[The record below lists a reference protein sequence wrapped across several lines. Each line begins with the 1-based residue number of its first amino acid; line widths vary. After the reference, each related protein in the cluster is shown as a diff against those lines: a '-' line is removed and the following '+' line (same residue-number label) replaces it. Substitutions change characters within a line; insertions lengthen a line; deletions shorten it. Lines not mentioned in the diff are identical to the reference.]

1 MAEQKQA
8 TYLTERLR
16 TIATYYQQGD
26 VQLGFRRMM
35 DVAIDT
41 NNTPLF
47 HEMIEHTDWLENT
60 EASAEEHWTKAA
72 VLLAKI
78 EKAGVGTIKEID
90 SDILDAI
97 DVQKSYKNGV
107 FTLGPVNIS
116 LKRGALLGLVGE
128 NGNGKTTL
136 LRILAQELRH
146 DSGTVAY
153 HFPKSNIQYDL
164 RSQLAYI
171 PQRTPKWHGSLKD
184 NLKFTLASYGIKGDD
199 NVARVLMIIAR
210 MGLWKYRA
218 LNWDQLSSG
227 YKMRFELARTFL
239 RCPDILLLDEPLANL
254 DVLAQQLILEDLRSL
269 ANSLSQPMGVVLS
282 SQQLY
287 EVEKVSDKVLFLK
300 NGTPMLQDNRTSVTA
315 DNSEIKEQ
323 KEAPQELIVEF
334 DSEAGRDHLQAALG
348 TLPLQKLSFNGGTY
362 IAYFDEPTTMPQ
374 VLTALGNGNINVIYI
389 RNISKS
395 TRRYFVS

>member
-1 MAEQKQA
+1 MAEQKQSIFLA
-8 TYLTERLR
+8 DRLR
-16 TIATYYQQGD
+16 AIAAYYQQGD
-26 VQLGFRRMM
+26 VLLGFRRMM
-35 DVAIDT
+35 DAAIDT

-47 HEMIEHTDWLENT
+47 NEMIEHTDWVENT
-60 EASAEEHWTKAA
+60 EASAAEHWVKASA
-72 VLLAKI
+72 LLSKI
-78 EKAGVGTIKEID
+78 EHLGVSAVKGID
-90 SDILDAI
+90 DDILDAI
-97 DVQKSYKNGV
+97 DIQKRYKNGV

-116 LKRGALLGLVGE
+116 LKRGELLGLVGE

-146 DSGTVAY
+146 DSGTIVY
-153 HFPKSNIQYDL
+153 HFPQGNAQYDL

-171 PQRTPKWHGSLKD
+171 PQRTPKWYGPLKD
-184 NLKFTLASYGIKGDD
+184 NLKFTLASYGIKGTD
-199 NVARVLMIIAR
+199 NEARALMIIAR

-239 RCPDILLLDEPLANL
+239 RCPDVLLLDEPLANL
-254 DVLAQQLILEDLRSL
+254 DVLAQQVILEDLRSL

-300 NGTPMLQDNRTSVTA
+300 NGTPMLQDNRMPIPERKREK
-315 DNSEIKEQ
+315 NERQE
-323 KEAPQELIVEF
+323 EAQGLIIEF
-334 DSEAGRDHLQAALG
+334 DSEADRPHLQAALG
-348 TLPLQKLSFNGGTY
+348 ILPLQKLSFNGGTY

-395 TRRYFVS
+395 TRRFFVS